1 MKNLIISSLLLLTTI
16 LLSSWGFF
24 AHKLINRHSV
34 YSLPKELA
42 AFYKE
47 HIDEITERAVDADKR
62 CYSDT
67 NESPRHY
74 IDLDDFQSDSVDSIP
89 IHWSDAIEKYEE
101 RKLLAIGIVPWQINL
116 TYQNLVRAFSERNTS
131 KIIRYSA
138 DLGHY
143 VADAH
148 VPLHTTRNYNG
159 QETGQIG
166 IHAFWES
173 RLPQL
178 YVGSYDLLVGKAIY
192 ITDPLE
198 QAWKIV
204 KESNELV
211 NEVLQTERKLSKE
224 IPESQ
229 QRSYSNLNGSIQ
241 WTYSDFYCNA
251 YHEALNGMVERRMKE
266 SILMVSSLWFSAW
279 VDAGQPILSKANTQ
293 HTFVRDSSENVKTKR
308 LGREEWQ

>member
-1 MKNLIISSLLLLTTI
+1 MLLLLTI
-16 LLSSWGFF
+16 IVLSSWGFF

-34 YSLPKELA
+34 FALPQELA
-42 AFYKE
+42 AFYKI
-47 HIDEITERAVDADKR
+47 HLDEITERAVDADKR

-74 IDLDDFQSDSVDSIP
+74 IDLDDFEPDIDSIP
-89 IHWSDAIEKYEE
+89 IHWSKAVEKYEE

-116 TYQNLVRAFSERNTS
+116 TYQNLVHAFSDRNYS

-178 YVGSYDLLVGKAIY
+178 YSNSYDLLVGKALY
-192 ITDPLE
+192 IKDPLE
-198 QAWKIV
+198 QAWQIV
-204 KESNELV
+204 KESNALV
-211 NEVLQTERKLSKE
+211 DDVLQIERKLSQE

-229 QRSYSNLNGSIQ
+229 QRSYSNLNGSVQ
-241 WTYSDFYCNA
+241 WTYSDFYCQA
-251 YHEALNGMVERRMKE
+251 YHEALHGMVERRLKE
-266 SILMVSSLWFSAW
+266 SIRMVSSMWFSAW
-279 VDAGQPILSKANTQ
+279 VDAGQPVLSKAKTQ
-293 HTFVRDSSENVKTKR
+293 NAISRDSTEKSNTKR
-308 LGREEWQ
+308 LGREEWN